1 MFTQLNSGAKLEPL
15 VQQIEQQIAEVHKK
29 IDEMIDTNQFRVLQ
43 SFQKYRV
50 SDSHF
55 IPSTGY
61 GYDDI
66 GRDTLEKIYA
76 DVFGGEAGLV
86 RQQIISGTHAISIAL
101 FGILRPGDELLYMTG
116 KPYDT
121 LEEIVGIRGSGNGSL
136 KEFGISYDSVD
147 LTADGEIDWQNVE
160 KAIKPN
166 TKMIGIQRSKG
177 YATRPSFTTAEIGE
191 MVRFVKE
198 IKPDVVVFVDNC
210 YGEFVEAQEPCHVG
224 ADLMAGSLIK
234 NPGGG
239 LAKTGGYLVG
249 KTELVEACSYRMTS
263 PGIGAE
269 AGASLYTLQEMYQG
283 FFIAPHI
290 VGQALKGAVFTAA
303 ILERCGMNS
312 QPKWNAERTDL
323 IQSVQFDDRDKMVAF
338 CQAIQFASPI
348 NSHVTPYPS
357 YMPGYEDDVIMAAGT
372 FIQGASIELTA
383 DGPTRPP
390 YVAYVQG
397 GLTYSHV
404 KMAICLALDRLV
416 EKGMV
421 MID

>member
-15 VQQIEQQIAEVHKK
+15 VQQIEQQIADVHKK

-43 SFQKYRV
+43 SFQKHRV

-101 FGILRPGDELLYMTG
+101 FGVLRPGDELLYMTG

-147 LTADGEIDWQNVE
+147 LTADGQIDWQNVE

-283 FFIAPHI
+283 FFMAPHI

-404 KMAICLALDRLV
+404 KMAICLALDRLI

-421 MID
+421 IIN